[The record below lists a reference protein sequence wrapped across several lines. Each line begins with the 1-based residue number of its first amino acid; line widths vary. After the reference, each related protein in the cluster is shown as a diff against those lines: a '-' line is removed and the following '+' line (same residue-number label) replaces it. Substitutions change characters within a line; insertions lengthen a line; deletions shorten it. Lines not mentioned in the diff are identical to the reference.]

1 MLKAVI
7 PLFLLF
13 LVSCSQESIYD
24 LKLKALDGSE
34 FSLSAF
40 KGRPFALYV
49 WSGTCIGH
57 IEDLKFIQSNYKDIS
72 SRIPLVSVAIM
83 MDEEDI
89 KKVLKENSI
98 EPSFP
103 LLADPT
109 GKISEMVVLVFL
121 PSTLIFNETG
131 ELIKSY
137 PKFPQ
142 NISILFQVVTKSHK
156 AVE

>member
-1 MLKAVI
+1 MLKALI
-7 PLFLLF
+7 PLFFLF

-57 IEDLKFIQSNYKDIS
+57 IEDLRFIQSNYKDIS
-72 SRIPLVSVAIM
+72 SRIPIVSVAIM
-83 MDEEDI
+83 MDEEDVRL
-89 KKVLKENSI
+89 VLERNSI
-98 EPSFP
+98 EPVFP
-103 LLADPT
+103 ILADPK
-109 GKISEMVVLVFL
+109 GKLSERVTLIFL
-121 PSTLIFNETG
+121 PSTLVFDREG
-131 ELIKSY
+131 RLVESY

-142 NISILFQVVTKSHK
+142 DISILLQ
-156 AVE
+156 